1 MDPSLT
7 SALVAAIAAL
17 LVAVVSLVTALLS
30 QRATARATK
39 ELELLR
45 EARDQRGVN
54 LEAIRQGIRS
64 IQHAKDAIK
73 TVLEAVPTSLDHER
87 AALLLNTQC
96 SQHMTQCFQEQ
107 VPLLEDDDCSVMHN
121 AKNVATSVAV
131 RFRRETGD
139 AAPDAA
145 LPDAT
150 VRRLK
155 RARRE
160 LNQLQQTLR
169 DSLMSRA
176 AR

>member
-17 LVAVVSLVTALLS
+17 LVAVVSLVTALLG
-30 QRATARATK
+30 QRATAKATK

-45 EARDQRGVN
+45 EARDQRGSN

-87 AALLLNTQC
+87 AALLLDTEC
-96 SQHMTQCFQEQ
+96 SQRMTQCFQEQ
-107 VPLLEDDDCSVMHN
+107 VPLLESDDCSVLHD
-121 AKNVATSVAV
+121 AKNIAASVAI
-131 RFRRETGD
+131 RFHREAGH
-139 AAPDAA
+139 AALDTA
-145 LPDAT
+145 LPDGA
-150 VRRLK
+150 VRRLR

-160 LNQLQQTLR
+160 LNQLQQALR
-169 DSLMSRA
+169 DSLMSKA
-176 AR
+176 AG